1 MQINSLKSNVIK
13 SSENKI
19 KITVFCCTIERIKEI
34 RINFNNFISMV
45 RLRIPSG
52 KIYRICASSKWN
64 TNIEQA
70 AKRFKIDDQM
80 LRNQPCYGM
89 LFIILTP
96 VKYK

>member
-45 RLRIPSG
+45 RLRI
-52 KIYRICASSKWN
+52 YRICASSKWN